1 MGLGAGPAAYGV
13 AVLSPPSER
22 VAAMATLVFVHAH
35 PDDEASQTAGTMA
48 RAVAEGHRVVLVYAT
63 NGDHGDVPPDL
74 AEGETLVD
82 RRRREA
88 ACSARVIG
96 THRVEWLGYADSGM
110 TGWGQNE
117 HEASFMR
124 AQVEDAAMILA
135 EVLRDEKADVVI
147 GYDWHGG
154 YGHPDHIKA
163 HQVTKRAAE
172 LAQTPRYLESSMN
185 RDALRR
191 LYEAAAAAGQADQA
205 WDADAPMD
213 DGNPLGTP
221 EAELHWGVDVTPWL
235 EVKRAA
241 LACHAS
247 QASDVGEML
256 AMPPEAF
263 TAIFGAEHYLEP
275 GRPEGMVSGWFLDE

>member
-1 MGLGAGPAAYGV
+1 MP
-13 AVLSPPSER
+13 
-22 VAAMATLVFVHAH
+22 TLVFVHAH

-74 AEGETLVD
+74 AKGETLVD
-82 RRRREA
+82 RRRAEA
-88 ACSARVIG
+88 ARSAEVIG
-96 THRVEWLGYADSGM
+96 THRVVWLGYADSGM
-110 TGWGQNE
+110 TGWDQNH

-124 AQVEDAAMILA
+124 AQVEDAAMLLA
-135 EVLRDEKADVVI
+135 EVLREEQADVVV

-154 YGHPDHIKA
+154 YGHPDHVKV
-163 HQVTKRAAE
+163 HHVTRRAAQ
-172 LAQTPRYLESSMN
+172 LAGTRRYLEASMN

-191 LYEAAAAAGQADQA
+191 LYQAAQAAGQADQA

-221 EAELHWGVDVTPWL
+221 EAELHWEVDVTPWL

-241 LACHAS
+241 LASHAS
-247 QASDVGEML
+247 QASDVGMML

-263 TAIFGAEHYLEP
+263 TAIFGTEYYLEP
-275 GRPEGMVSGWFLDE
+275 GRPEGMVSGWFLDD

>member
-1 MGLGAGPAAYGV
+1 
-13 AVLSPPSER
+13 
-22 VAAMATLVFVHAH
+22 MATLVFVHAH

-74 AEGETLVD
+74 AKGETLVD
-82 RRRREA
+82 RRRAEA
-88 ACSARVIG
+88 VRSAEVIG

-135 EVLRDEKADVVI
+135 EVLRDERADVVI

-163 HQVTKRAAE
+163 HQVTRRAAE

-185 RDALRR
+185 RDAIRR
-191 LYEAAAAAGQADQA
+191 VYEAAAAAGHTDDA
-205 WDADAPMD
+205 WNADAPMD

-221 EAELHWGVDVTPWL
+221 EAELHWAVDVTPWL

-247 QASDVGEML
+247 QSSDVGAML
-256 AMPPEAF
+256 AMPAEAF
-263 TAIFGAEHYLEP
+263 AAIFGMEHYLEP
-275 GRPEGMVSGWFLDE
+275 GRPAGMVSGWFLDG